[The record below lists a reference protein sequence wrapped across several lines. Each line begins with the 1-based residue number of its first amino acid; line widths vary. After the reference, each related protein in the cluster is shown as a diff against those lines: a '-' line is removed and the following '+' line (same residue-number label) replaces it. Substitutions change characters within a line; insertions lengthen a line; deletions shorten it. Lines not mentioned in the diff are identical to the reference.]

1 MVTAAVV
8 DESSSFGLRYQLVI
22 NVIIIAT
29 TIYIF
34 IRLKLTKQKQT
45 PPFENIPLCPNA
57 HWLFGHLSYLL
68 GGKILCVYV

>member
-1 MVTAAVV
+1 MLTAVD
-8 DESSSFGLRYQLVI
+8 DESSSSIGLRYQL
-22 NVIIIAT
+22 IIIAT

-45 PPFENIPLCPNA
+45 PPFKNIPLCPNA

-68 GGKILCVYV
+68 GGM